1 VRPLLRRS
9 TQRASRAGLAALAL
23 FAARAS
29 ADAGVAAPPT
39 NPWAE
44 VTASPRAGAASNEG
58 DAAIAAACG
67 GGVDGSLATVAAEVV
82 QSLAAHGALPDAQEI
97 EWRQRKAGRPHVWPR
112 TWGAHVVGSALDRKA
127 LAADVKKWLGKSAPR
142 VRCGV
147 ASYATKGVDAVAVIA
162 IDPLAD
168 LAALPTHVKEGAWI
182 DVDATLLGDATD
194 GRVVLL
200 PPSGKPKTIL
210 ASTSEGPPEHVKA
223 KALLGAPGLWVV
235 QVLASDANGPRPVLE
250 AEVWAGV
257 DPPITPP
264 SSAAPG
270 EDAGDGIADP
280 ADALFARLNGARA
293 AEGIAAVKRDA
304 TLDQVARDHAEAMRA
319 AKLLAHDAGDG
330 DPSARVA
337 ATGTTWKL
345 LGENVA
351 KAKTDR
357 AANRA
362 LYASPSHRGNMLDA
376 RFKKVGVGVSIDP
389 KTGEIWVA
397 QLFGA

>member
-1 VRPLLRRS
+1 VRPVLRRS
-9 TQRASRAGLAALAL
+9 TQRAWYGCALAL
-23 FAARAS
+23 FPALAS
-29 ADAGVAAPPT
+29 ADAGVPAPPT

-44 VTASPRAGAASNEG
+44 VTASPRAGAASNAG

-67 GGVDGSLATVAAEVV
+67 GGIDGSLATVAAEVV
-82 QSLAAHGALPDAQEI
+82 QSLATHGALPDAQEI
-97 EWRQRKAGRPHVWPR
+97 EWRQRKAGSPHVWPR
-112 TWGAHVVGSALDRKA
+112 TWGAHVAGPGSLLDRKA

-162 IDPLAD
+162 VDPLAD

-182 DVDATLLGDATD
+182 DVDATLLGDATE

-250 AEVWAGV
+250 AEVWAGM
-257 DPPITPP
+257 DPPLSPP
-264 SSAAPG
+264 SPVVPG
-270 EDAGDGIADP
+270 EDAGEGIADP

-293 AEGIAAVKRDA
+293 AEGIGAVKRDA

-330 DPSARVA
+330 DPAARVA

-376 RFKKVGVGVSIDP
+376 RFKKVGVGVAIDP
-389 KTGEIWVA
+389 KSGEMWVA
-397 QLFGA
+397 QLFGG